1 MRNLIDNILEVEK
14 TIKKYSN
21 LIKKVIRETSPDICQ
36 FDMDDIEQEINIIIW
51 KEFIKNEK
59 KIYSPYSYIRRIAYT
74 TTSRMMKTVS
84 KRKLFIVEEQE
95 REQEKLNLIGNIHS
109 YGKQFSEEE
118 LMKIINEA
126 IDSLV
131 EARGKVIKMHLMGMH
146 LNEIAE
152 FLDWSEGKV
161 RNLLYRG
168 LKDLKEQLRKT
179 GIEYNL

>member
-1 MRNLIDNILEVEK
+1 MRNSIDNILEVEK

-21 LIKKVIRETSPDICQ
+21 LIKKVIRETSPDISQ

-51 KEFIKNEK
+51 KEFIKSEK

-74 TTSRMMKTVS
+74 TTSRMMKNVT
-84 KRKLFIVEEQE
+84 KRKLFVVAQIEDEQG
-95 REQEKLNLIGNIHS
+95 KLDLKGNIQS

-131 EARGKVIKMHLMGMH
+131 EARAKVLKMHLMGMH
-146 LNEIAE
+146 SNEIAE
-152 FLDWSEGKV
+152 FLDWSDGKV

-168 LKDLKEQLRKT
+168 LKDLKEKLKET